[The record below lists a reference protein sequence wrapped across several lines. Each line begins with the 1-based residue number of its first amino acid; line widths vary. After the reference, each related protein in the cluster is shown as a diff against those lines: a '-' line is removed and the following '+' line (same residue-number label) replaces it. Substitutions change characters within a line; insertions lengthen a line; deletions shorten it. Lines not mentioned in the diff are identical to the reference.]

1 MLERASTGQSTIR
14 RAEPGEAEALT
25 ALSLRSK
32 AYWGYDESFM
42 TAAAAELALSPERL
56 ARCPAYVLEAEGRV
70 AGFYLLE
77 PIDEREVELSALF
90 VEPDA
95 IGRGY
100 GRRLMEH
107 AITTAKRLGYRAMLV
122 HSDPNAEP
130 FYRAMGAELI
140 GTVSSGSIPGRTLP
154 LLRVDLEH
162 A

>member
-1 MLERASTGQSTIR
+1 MAERASRERARIR
-14 RAEPGEAEALT
+14 RAQPDEAEALT

-32 AYWGYDESFM
+32 AYWGYDEAFM
-42 TAAAAELALSPERL
+42 AAAAAELALSPEQL
-56 ARCPAYVLEAEGRV
+56 ARRPAYVLEAEGRV
-70 AGFYLLE
+70 AGFYMLE
-77 PIDEREVELSALF
+77 PVDEREVELSALF

-107 AITTAKRLGYRAMLV
+107 AIATAKRLGYRAILI

-140 GTVSSGSIPGRTLP
+140 GMVPSGSIPGRMLP
-154 LLRVDLEH
+154 LLRIDLE
-162 A
+162 

>member
-1 MLERASTGQSTIR
+1 MAERAFGERAQIR
-14 RAEPGEAEALT
+14 WAEPGEAEALT

-32 AYWGYDESFM
+32 AFWGYGEAFI
-42 TAAAAELALSPERL
+42 AAVAPEQL
-56 ARCPAYVLEAEGRV
+56 ARRPAYVLEAEGRV

-95 IGRGY
+95 IGRGH
-100 GRRLMEH
+100 GRSLMEH
-107 AITTAKRLGYRAMLV
+107 ATAMAKRLGYRAMLI

-130 FYRAMGAELI
+130 FYRAMGAEPI
-140 GTVSSGSIPGRTLP
+140 GTVPSGSIPGRMLP

>member
-1 MLERASTGQSTIR
+1 MPERASTGQSTIR

-42 TAAAAELALSPERL
+42 AAAAAELALSPERL
-56 ARCPAYVLEAEGRV
+56 ARYPAYVLEAEGRV

-130 FYRAMGAELI
+130 FYRAMGAEPI
-140 GTVSSGSIPGRTLP
+140 GTVPSGSIPGRTLP

>member
-1 MLERASTGQSTIR
+1 MLQGAAAERVEIR
-14 RAEPGEAEALT
+14 RAGPDEAEVLT

-32 AYWGYDESFM
+32 AYWGYNEAFM
-42 TAAAAELALSPERL
+42 AAAAAELALSPQQL
-56 ARCPAYVLEAEGRV
+56 ARLPAYVLEAEGRL

-107 AITTAKRLGYRAMLV
+107 AIATAKRLGYHAMLI

-130 FYRAMGAELI
+130 FYRAMGAEPI
-140 GTVSSGSIPGRTLP
+140 GTVPSGSIPGRELP